1 MSKSSS
7 LFPEEENY
15 FALLDGLKK
24 WIRSAQV
31 KAALAV
37 NQELI
42 LLYWRIG
49 REILQRQQAEGWGS
63 KVIARLAKD
72 LKHEFPQVKGLS
84 RTNLMYMRAFAEAY
98 PDEQIVLQ
106 SVGQIPWG
114 HNQSLLNKLET
125 REQRLWYAQ
134 KAIEHGWSRNIL
146 DLQID
151 TNLFQRQ
158 GGAVTNFERT
168 LPAPQSD
175 LGRALLK
182 DPYNFEFLT
191 LADAAQERDLERAL
205 VTRIRDFLLELGV
218 GFAFVGSQYRLELE
232 GDEFF
237 IDLLFYHIKLHR
249 YVVIDLK
256 TTEFKPEYAGK
267 MNFYIKAV
275 NHLLCSDR
283 DDLTIGIVLCRSKK
297 RTIVEFALD
306 MMENPIG
313 VSTYRLRDELPPALQ
328 SSLPTAEQLEME
340 LDAAM
345 RDLQEVKEQS
355 EENPD

>member
-1 MSKSSS
+1 MSPNSS
-7 LFPEEENY
+7 LFPAEENY
-15 FALLDGLKK
+15 FALLEGLKQR
-24 WIRSAQV
+24 IRSAQIR
-31 KAALAV
+31 AALAV
-37 NQELI
+37 NRELI
-42 LLYWRIG
+42 HLYWQIG

-63 KVIARLAKD
+63 KVIERLAQD
-72 LKHEFPQVKGLS
+72 LKREFPQVKGLS

-114 HNQSLLNKLET
+114 HNQSLLNKLEN
-125 REQRLWYAQ
+125 REERLWYAQ
-134 KAIEHGWSRNIL
+134 KAMENSWSRNIL
-146 DLQID
+146 DMQID
-151 TNLFQRQ
+151 THLFQRQ
-158 GGAVTNFERT
+158 GGAVTNFEQT

-191 LADAAQERDLERAL
+191 LAEAAQERDLERAL
-205 VTRIRDFLLELGV
+205 VDRIREFLLELGV

-267 MNFYIKAV
+267 MNFYVKAV
-275 NHLLCSDR
+275 NHLLCGDR
-283 DDLTIGIVLCRSKK
+283 DDPTIGIVLCRSKK
-297 RTIVEFALD
+297 RTVVEFALD

-313 VSTYRLRDELPPALQ
+313 VSTYKLRDELPPNLQ
-328 SSLPTAEQLEME
+328 NSLPSAEQLEME
-340 LDAAM
+340 LDAAV
-345 RDLQEVKEQS
+345 RDLQAGEGDDHDVL
-355 EENPD
+355 